1 MTAANGGQ
9 AKMRKRGGQKGNLNA
24 LSHGFYSRHMQ
35 AIELGD
41 LDVAVSAGLDDEI
54 AMLKV
59 TTRRLFALASMK
71 TLDNGIAIAGA
82 LGACAIR
89 LAGMM
94 RIRKAMG
101 GEEDAAAT
109 AINQALTEVM
119 KEMHLYV

>member
-35 AIELGD
+35 SIELGD
-41 LDVAVSAGLDDEI
+41 LDAAVSAGLDDEI

-71 TLDNGIAIAGA
+71 TLDEGIAIAGA

-94 RIRKAMG
+94 RIRKALGG
-101 GEEDAAAT
+101 GEDTASAAISA
-109 AINQALTEVM
+109 AIDQVIEEM
-119 KEMHLYV
+119 KFYV